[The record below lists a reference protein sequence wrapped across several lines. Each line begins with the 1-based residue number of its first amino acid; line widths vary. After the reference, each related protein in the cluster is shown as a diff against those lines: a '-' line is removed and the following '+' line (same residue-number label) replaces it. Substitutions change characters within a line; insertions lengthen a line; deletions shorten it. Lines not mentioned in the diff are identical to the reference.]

1 VRRINPDI
9 VHIDEMSERLDNSV
23 IKELYDSNRSYRIIE
38 TCHDISFNPET
49 KQTPDAYA
57 FCTPYHL
64 DTFKDNQG
72 EKSVL
77 NFP

>member
-1 VRRINPDI
+1 
-9 VHIDEMSERLDNSV
+9 MSERLDNSV

-49 KQTPDAYA
+49 KHFTPDAYA

>member
-1 VRRINPDI
+1 MKCRK
-9 VHIDEMSERLDNSV
+9 DNSV

-49 KQTPDAYA
+49 KHFTPDAYA

-64 DTFKDNQG
+64 DTFKENNKGKNQY
-72 EKSVL
+72 
-77 NFP
+77 